1 MNLGVWPLVLRVC
14 LVVALVSPC
23 GKALAQDGS
32 AERDDHF
39 DFERVIRPILVAQCL
54 ECHADSRAEAGLELT
69 SREAILRGGDSG
81 AAWNES
87 NPQRSL
93 LLQAIRRE
101 DGLEMPPEH
110 PLRESDFRALE
121 AWVLAGVPWS
131 TESTT
136 SEVRKVFEI
145 TADDREH
152 WSFRPL
158 SEPNVP
164 SVVDADWCLT
174 PIDRFVAAR
183 REEAGIVPAERA
195 DRRTL
200 LRRLAFDL
208 TGLPPDDTDLRRAL
222 ADQRPDEVVLARE
235 VDRLLAS
242 PRYGE
247 RWGRHW
253 LDVARFADTKDGV
266 LMFGDDRMR
275 PYAYTY
281 RDYVVRA
288 WNEDLPFDQFV
299 VDQIAADLVEDQEPW
314 RLSAMGF
321 LTLGRM
327 YDNNIHDVIDDQ
339 IDVVTRGFLGLTV
352 TCARC
357 HDHKYDPVS
366 MVDYYALY
374 GIFASSEA
382 PLELPRIDDEPLGE
396 EATQAEVALENKRNE
411 ITSFRDEQYALL
423 SATARERTVD
433 YLVRIATKPA
443 DPLETAIFFLS
454 LAPTDLRPQ
463 ITHRWRFH
471 IDHTDRR
478 DSVFGPWHQIKEHL
492 DQRAGSGNIDE
503 HRQSVAALVESL
515 GGESNNDSVG
525 YNRLV
530 LTALSEQPPG
540 DHEELARV
548 YGQLLVD
555 AWRTAIRDE
564 AAEATADVPTMEQ
577 FIEQRRA
584 TREEFAELQSLMVG
598 QESPAYFPIS
608 QTRKYMSREHT
619 DRFGGLMIELDR
631 MATQNRAAAARAM
644 VVLDKREPYQ
654 PHLFVRGNPSV
665 LGEPVERGFLTLCS
679 TVGVPREDFSHGSGR
694 LALARSI
701 ASPANPLT
709 PRVFVNRVW
718 MHHFGAPLVS
728 SPSDFGRRSL
738 SGPHQEL
745 LDHLASRFVSEGWSI
760 KNLQRRIVLSQ
771 VYAQSTRPASATA
784 TLAATRDPDNQ
795 LLWSQ
800 PMRRLELEAMRD
812 SLFAVS
818 NSLDYRMG
826 GRPTDATAVDG
837 AQRRT
842 VYGLVDRQ
850 NLPGLFR
857 VFDFASPDV
866 SVGRRPRTLVAQQ
879 ALFALNSPLMVARA
893 NELADYV
900 LRQESDD
907 DRRLELLVWRVW
919 QRAPSDE
926 ERAWMSEYL
935 ATDSE
940 TTTTASAWERLA
952 QTLLASNEF
961 LYVD

>member
-1 MNLGVWPLVLRVC
+1 
-14 LVVALVSPC
+14 
-23 GKALAQDGS
+23 
-32 AERDDHF
+32 
-39 DFERVIRPILVAQCL
+39 
-54 ECHADSRAEAGLELT
+54 
-69 SREAILRGGDSG
+69 EAILRGGDSG

-423 SATARERTVD
+423 STTARNAPSTILSASPQAGR
-433 YLVRIATKPA
+433 PA
-443 DPLETAIFFLS
+443 RDRDLLFVLGS
-454 LAPTDLRPQ
+454 TDLRPP

-478 DSVFGPWHQIKEHL
+478 DSVFGLGTRSRNTSISVPARETSRNIANRSRRWWSHSGT
-492 DQRAGSGNIDE
+492 DQQRLGRLQPFGAHRVIGATSGGSRG
-503 HRQSVAALVESL
+503 
-515 GGESNNDSVG
+515 VG
-525 YNRLV
+525 
-530 LTALSEQPPG
+530 P
-540 DHEELARV
+540 RV

-555 AWRTAIRDE
+555 AWRTAIREE
-564 AAEATADVPTMEQ
+564 AAEASADVPTIAR
-577 FIEQRRA
+577 FIEQRHA
-584 TREEFAELQSLMVG
+584 TPEDFAEL
-598 QESPAYFPIS
+598 
-608 QTRKYMSREHT
+608 
-619 DRFGGLMIELDR
+619 
-631 MATQNRAAAARAM
+631 NR
-644 VVLDKREPYQ
+644 
-654 PHLFVRGNPSV
+654 
-665 LGEPVERGFLTLCS
+665 
-679 TVGVPREDFSHGSGR
+679 
-694 LALARSI
+694 
-701 ASPANPLT
+701 
-709 PRVFVNRVW
+709 
-718 MHHFGAPLVS
+718 
-728 SPSDFGRRSL
+728 
-738 SGPHQEL
+738 
-745 LDHLASRFVSEGWSI
+745 
-760 KNLQRRIVLSQ
+760 
-771 VYAQSTRPASATA
+771 
-784 TLAATRDPDNQ
+784 
-795 LLWSQ
+795 
-800 PMRRLELEAMRD
+800 
-812 SLFAVS
+812 
-818 NSLDYRMG
+818 
-826 GRPTDATAVDG
+826 
-837 AQRRT
+837 
-842 VYGLVDRQ
+842 
-850 NLPGLFR
+850 
-857 VFDFASPDV
+857 
-866 SVGRRPRTLVAQQ
+866 
-879 ALFALNSPLMVARA
+879 
-893 NELADYV
+893 
-900 LRQESDD
+900 
-907 DRRLELLVWRVW
+907 
-919 QRAPSDE
+919 
-926 ERAWMSEYL
+926 
-935 ATDSE
+935 
-940 TTTTASAWERLA
+940 
-952 QTLLASNEF
+952 
-961 LYVD
+961 